1 MAHQYKTQFEMK
13 KLLFVIALFSLM
25 VFNLKA
31 QDGMSFGA
39 KAGLNVSSLGGDAVY
54 SYDSKLGFHIGG
66 VLEIPFSDKIII
78 QPEALI
84 SLQGSGGFFQDDLNF
99 WYLNIPV
106 VAKYNVWDALYIEAG
121 PQIGL
126 LLSNNVDGNTFGTGQ
141 NFDETNGLDLGLAV
155 GAGYRLNENF
165 YFQAR
170 FTAGF
175 INAIEDI
182 TSKNRVFQISAV
194 YFL

>member
-1 MAHQYKTQFEMK
+1 MK
-13 KLLFVIALFSLM
+13 KLVFVTVLLSLM
-25 VFNLKA
+25 TYKSTA
-31 QDGMSFGA
+31 QDGMRFGA

-54 SYDSKLGFHIGG
+54 SYDAKLGFHAGG

-99 WYLNIPV
+99 VYLSIPV

-121 PQIGL
+121 PQVGL
-126 LLSNNVDGNTFGTGQ
+126 LLSNNLDGNTFGTGQ
-141 NFDETNGLDLGLAV
+141 NFDETNGLDLGLTV

-170 FTAGF
+170 FAAGF
-175 INAIEDI
+175 INAIEDV
-182 TSKNRVFQISAV
+182 TSKNRVFQVSAV
-194 YFL
+194 YFF

>member
-1 MAHQYKTQFEMK
+1 MK
-13 KLLFVIALFSLM
+13 KLVFVTVLLSLIAYKST
-25 VFNLKA
+25 A
-31 QDGMSFGA
+31 QDGMRFGA

-54 SYDSKLGFHIGG
+54 SYDAKLGFHAGG

-99 WYLNIPV
+99 VYLSIPV

-121 PQIGL
+121 PQVGL
-126 LLSNNVDGNTFGTGQ
+126 LLSNNLDGNTFGTGQ
-141 NFDETNGLDLGLAV
+141 NFDETNGLDLGLTV

-170 FTAGF
+170 FAAGF
-175 INAIEDI
+175 INAIEDV
-182 TSKNRVFQISAV
+182 TSKNRVFQVSAV
-194 YFL
+194 YFF

>member
-106 VAKYNVWDALYIEAG
+106 VAEGVEDEATMKVMREYGIDLCQGFYINKPMPLEA
-121 PQIGL
+121 ITI
-126 LLSNNVDGNTFGTGQ
+126 LS
-141 NFDETNGLDLGLAV
+141 
-155 GAGYRLNENF
+155 
-165 YFQAR
+165 
-170 FTAGF
+170 
-175 INAIEDI
+175 
-182 TSKNRVFQISAV
+182 
-194 YFL
+194 